1 MNRKIKV
8 LSLFLVM
15 TLLLGALAMTL
26 TANAK
31 VNPITGADVVH
42 SENIKLNGQDTGVTL
57 TQMTLTTGSKY
68 SQSREGLLNVIDLNG
83 AKNVTFKVLNGGTY
97 NWSRA
102 TMGKSALK
110 YNETHADST
119 VIAAVNGDPWIV
131 YHTDYD
137 GDGVAAT
144 GPSVKH
150 VSVSRG
156 LQIIDGEIW
165 ATSQISDENNLARTD
180 NVERGTPASLGPV
193 FAVLSDGSYMIGKPT
208 VTIKLSN
215 STKNTS
221 SMVQGINR
229 LPAPNS
235 IIIYNHRGGAESMAF
250 EDAYELYI
258 ESSNTAFSFNGNVTG
273 KVTAIFE
280 SGDKTTRPAIN
291 ANTIVVSARG
301 NAINNL
307 KGKFAVGDS
316 VSFAC
321 TVGSDSFNSSQKA
334 KWATVTEAISGFF
347 TLIENGRYTGQ
358 QGNKTNY
365 PCSIVGLRADGS
377 PLLISTTPKDDGS
390 RASCTMENLSRLCE
404 ELELKTAILFD
415 GGGST
420 TMVTLSGDNYVRRS
434 AAVDG
439 SNSVRDVIN
448 GLAIVYE
455 GVDAAPGNLESHNT
469 AVLPDPE
476 GGYVPELPDPEDS
489 ALKTTPS
496 YSYRYIANIAEI
508 NGQGYTDLL
517 GMRDPAYSSSWTAE
531 EKAASIRPAIL
542 SDAITAVDHQVS
554 ISGWVFVNGGQ
565 GEMFWSLDNETWYP
579 CTNTTR
585 SDATDEIAQNAA
597 TQGNLTSSQTAK
609 AVFANATADLSAHI
623 GETVTLRFGVVA
635 AGNAENLLHILT
647 LENVTIPSDETEAP
661 TEGETEPTED
671 PTEADTEPVEDPT
684 DAETQPTETPTED
697 DDEPVETPAAS
708 DTEAGASA
716 ETVPGDAETA
726 ANTAEQTAEGGCGS
740 SIALTSTVLLA
751 VLGGVLLTKKKED

>member
-1 MNRKIKV
+1 MKRKNKV
-8 LSLFLVM
+8 LSLVLAA
-15 TLLLGALAMTL
+15 TLLLGAAAMTL

-31 VNPITGADVVH
+31 VNPITGADVIH
-42 SENIKLNGQDTGVTL
+42 AENIKLNGQDTGVTL
-57 TQMTLTTGSKY
+57 TQMTLTSGSKY
-68 SQSREGLLNVIDLNG
+68 SLSREGLVNVIDLNA

-102 TMGKSALK
+102 TMGTSAVK
-110 YNETHADST
+110 YNETHTDST

-137 GDGVAAT
+137 GDGITAT
-144 GPSVKH
+144 GPGVKH

-165 ATSQISDENNLARTD
+165 ATPQISDENNLAKTD

-215 STKNTS
+215 TTNNKS

-235 IIIYNHRGGAESMAF
+235 TIIYNHRGGAESMAF

-258 ESSNTAFSFNGNVTG
+258 ESSNTAFSFTGNVTG
-273 KVTAIFE
+273 KITAIFE
-280 SGDKTTRPAIN
+280 SGNKNTRPAIN
-291 ANTIVVSARG
+291 ENTIVVSARG
-301 NAINNL
+301 NAINNI
-307 KGKFAVGDS
+307 KGKYAVGDS
-316 VSFAC
+316 VSFTCA
-321 TVGSDSFNSSQKA
+321 VGSDSFNSTQKA

-365 PCSIVGLRADGS
+365 PCSIVGLRADGT
-377 PLLISTTPKDDGS
+377 PLLVSTTPKTDGS

-404 ELELKTAILFD
+404 ELGLKTAILFD

-439 SNSVRDVIN
+439 NNSVRGVIN
-448 GLAIVYE
+448 GLAIVYK
-455 GVDAAPGNLESHNT
+455 GVDAAPGNLESYNT
-469 AVLPDPE
+469 AFLPDPE

-496 YSYRYIANIAEI
+496 YSYRYIANTAEI
-508 NGQGYTDLL
+508 NGQSYTDLL
-517 GMRDPAYSSSWTAE
+517 GMRDPAYDSSWTAE
-531 EKAASIRPAIL
+531 QKAASIQPAVL
-542 SDAITAVDHQVS
+542 SDAIIAADNQVS
-554 ISGWVFVNGGQ
+554 ISGWAFVNGGQ
-565 GEMFWSLDNETWYP
+565 GDLFWSLDGETWYP
-579 CTNTTR
+579 CANTTR
-585 SDATDEIAQNAA
+585 SDATGELAQSAA
-597 TQGNLTSSQTAK
+597 TQGNLTSAQAAK

-623 GETVTLRFGVVA
+623 GETVTLRFGVVP
-635 AGNAENLLHILT
+635 AGNTEKLLHFLT
-647 LENVTIPSDETEAP
+647 LENVTIPSGETEAP
-661 TEGETEPTED
+661 TEPESE
-671 PTEADTEPVEDPT
+671 TEPVEEPTEPETEPMETPT
-684 DAETQPTETPTED
+684 DAETQPIEI
-697 DDEPVETPAAS
+697 PAES
-708 DTEAGASA
+708 DTQSEETSEVSDTTDVTPDAGG
-716 ETVPGDAETA
+716 TDAET
-726 ANTAEQTAEGGCGS
+726 TEQTAKGGCGASMALS
-740 SIALTSTVLLA
+740 SVALLVVMGGILLA
-751 VLGGVLLTKKKED
+751 KKRED

>member
-1 MNRKIKV
+1 MKRKNKV
-8 LSLFLVM
+8 LSLILAA
-15 TLLLGALAMTL
+15 TLLLGAAAMTL

-31 VNPITGADVVH
+31 VNPITGADVIH
-42 SENIKLNGQDTGVTL
+42 AENIKLNGQDTGVTL
-57 TQMTLTTGSKY
+57 TQMTLTSGSKY
-68 SQSREGLLNVIDLNG
+68 SLSREGLVNVIDLNG

-102 TMGKSALK
+102 TMGTSAVK
-110 YNETHADST
+110 YNETHTDST

-137 GDGVAAT
+137 GDGIAAT
-144 GPSVKH
+144 GPGVKH

-165 ATSQISDENNLARTD
+165 ATPQISDENNLAKTD

-215 STKNTS
+215 TTNNKSA
-221 SMVQGINR
+221 MVQGINR

-235 IIIYNHRGGAESMAF
+235 TIIYNHRGGAESMAF

-258 ESSNTAFSFNGNVTG
+258 ESSNTAFSFTGNVTG
-273 KVTAIFE
+273 KITAIFE

-301 NAINNL
+301 NAINNI
-307 KGKFAVGDS
+307 KGKYAVGDS

-321 TVGSDSFNSSQKA
+321 SVGSDNFSSTQKA

-365 PCSIVGLRADGS
+365 PCSIVGLRADGT
-377 PLLISTTPKDDGS
+377 PLLVSTTPKADGS
-390 RASCTMENLSRLCE
+390 RSSCTMENLSRLCE

-439 SNSVRDVIN
+439 NNSVRGVIN
-448 GLAIVYE
+448 GLAIVYK
-455 GVDAAPGNLESHNT
+455 GVDAAPGNLESYNT
-469 AVLPDPE
+469 AFLPDPE
-476 GGYVPELPDPEDS
+476 GGYAPELPDPEDS

-496 YSYRYIANIAEI
+496 YSYRYIANTTEI
-508 NGQGYTDLL
+508 NGQSYTDLT
-517 GMRDPAYSSSWTAE
+517 GMRDPAYDSSWTAE
-531 EKAASIRPAIL
+531 QKAASIRPAVL
-542 SDAITAVDHQVS
+542 SDAITATDNRVS
-554 ISGWVFVNGGQ
+554 IGGWAFVNGGQ
-565 GEMFWSLDNETWYP
+565 GDLFWSLDGETWYP

-585 SDATDEIAQNAA
+585 SDATDATAQSAA
-597 TQGNLTSSQTAK
+597 TQGNLTSAQTAK

-635 AGNAENLLHILT
+635 AGNAEKLLHFLT
-647 LENVTIPSDETEAP
+647 LENVTVPSGETEAP
-661 TEGETEPTED
+661 TDSE
-671 PTEADTEPVEDPT
+671 TEPVEEPTEPETEPETEPVEAPT
-684 DAETQPTETPTED
+684 DAETQPIETSEALDTQPDVMPE
-697 DDEPVETPAAS
+697 VS
-708 DTEAGASA
+708 DAIDTSSDG
-716 ETVPGDAETA
+716 T
-726 ANTAEQTAEGGCGS
+726 TAESTEQTEKGGCGASVALS
-740 SIALTSTVLLA
+740 SVALLVVMGGALLA
-751 VLGGVLLTKKKED
+751 KKRED